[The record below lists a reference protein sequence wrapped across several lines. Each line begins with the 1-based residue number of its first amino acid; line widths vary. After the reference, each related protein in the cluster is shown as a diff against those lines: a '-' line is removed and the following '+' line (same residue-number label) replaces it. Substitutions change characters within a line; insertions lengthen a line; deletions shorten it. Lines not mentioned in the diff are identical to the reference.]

1 MYFFELLFFP
11 QRREKHFFIFYEI
24 PFGFLIFVFWFC
36 FSSVTPPLSVEAGGV
51 QWIWER
57 EGRLKFNVVKH
68 LDLSTYHVRYQL
80 LALKLKVKKRK
91 AQKLKNK
98 IKFWKTID
106 IFWNTENKNL
116 PQRDPQATKNW
127 RKPEILPVKIA
138 QRFIQVSSLHFYG
151 FGIFHP
157 SFG

>member
-1 MYFFELLFFP
+1 MYFFKLLFFP
-11 QRREKHFFIFYEI
+11 QRREKHFFLIFYEI
-24 PFGFLIFVFWFC
+24 PFGFLSSDFVLALWRHPYLLRRVG
-36 FSSVTPPLSVEAGGV
+36 FSGY
-51 QWIWER
+51 ER

-116 PQRDPQATKNW
+116 PQRDPKATKNW